1 MYFHLIFEIHDSISL
16 KYGQSEIKECL
27 VNQRPP
33 DSVDVLQGAEPDLLQ
48 YVGPVLLLQGEGDHG
63 LLHLRLDLLSLGDLL
78 QELTASEEKE
88 GSLSKINQIKRQ

>member
-1 MYFHLIFEIHDSISL
+1 M

-63 LLHLRLDLLSLGDLL
+63 LLHLRLGLLSLGVSVYSVGDDELADHREENCFFL
-78 QELTASEEKE
+78 QRWRVVCVL
-88 GSLSKINQIKRQ
+88 GSI